1 MLTNRGRHN
10 TADSKALPS
19 EPRGPSDFE
28 ASVFAAVRG
37 TLPFSGT
44 AVVGQRETLNTMS
57 RLAAVS
63 ILFVVCTATL
73 TLLMRSSPPMN
84 DFETLQGLW
93 KIQSS
98 MTNRQTVHEAATHYL
113 ITGNSMKEIVPDFV
127 DDGKLRT
134 TFVLDD
140 SASPKRLTET
150 LDYNG
155 PDGPPDPNPIIIRY
169 LYRLNGDT
177 LVLCSVPME
186 EFPDEISDEYSIKT
200 LA

>member
-19 EPRGPSDFE
+19 EPRGPSGFE

-44 AVVGQRETLNTMS
+44 AVVGQRETLNTMN

-73 TLLMRSSPPMN
+73 TLLMRSSPHMN

-98 MTNRQTVHEAATHYL
+98 MTNRQRVHAAATHYL
-113 ITGNSMKEIVPDFV
+113 ITGNSMKEIAPDFV
-127 DDGKLRT
+127 DDGKLRP
-134 TFVLDD
+134 L
-140 SASPKRLTET
+140 SSWMSRHRR
-150 LDYNG
+150 NG
-155 PDGPPDPNPIIIRY
+155 
-169 LYRLNGDT
+169 
-177 LVLCSVPME
+177 
-186 EFPDEISDEYSIKT
+186 
-200 LA
+200 